1 MAPAMEEIR
10 AMDGVRIVELTT
22 FGFVPAGAAILAD
35 WGADVIKV
43 EHPRISDPM
52 RGLVTAPAA
61 GDGSLVDTVMDHFN
75 RGKRNIALDLGKP
88 DGLEVFRELVRGA
101 DVLITS
107 FLKPAQRKL
116 KVTYEDLEPINPRLI
131 FAHGHGYGPRG
142 PDSEQ
147 PGFDGISYWARGG
160 VGHALTFKD
169 GPPAQQRAAF
179 GDVMGGLSVAT
190 GVSAALYQRSV
201 TGKGCAVDVALLAV
215 ACWQLAPD
223 ILATSVTQQ
232 DVQRP
237 APSAQNGPYVTSD
250 GRYVVVLLL
259 MPQYLPNIFKALG
272 LENLLQEPRFAN
284 FQAGVGG
291 AGHAEVQ
298 TELRKAI
305 ASLTAD
311 EVRERFRGQDIAW
324 SIVQTP
330 LEVISDPQVVANEYI
345 LPNPRDPHRLLVTAP
360 VQFNQQPPKIAT
372 AAPAQGE
379 HTREILRELG
389 LDAERTEKLLADGV
403 VALGKPGDWDEY
415 GRLAKP

>member
-1 MAPAMEEIR
+1 
-10 AMDGVRIVELTT
+10 
-22 FGFVPAGAAILAD
+22 
-35 WGADVIKV
+35 
-43 EHPRISDPM
+43 
-52 RGLVTAPAA
+52 
-61 GDGSLVDTVMDHFN
+61 
-75 RGKRNIALDLGKP
+75 
-88 DGLEVFRELVRGA
+88 
-101 DVLITS
+101 
-107 FLKPAQRKL
+107 
-116 KVTYEDLEPINPRLI
+116 
-131 FAHGHGYGPRG
+131 
-142 PDSEQ
+142 
-147 PGFDGISYWARGG
+147 
-160 VGHALTFKD
+160 
-169 GPPAQQRAAF
+169 
-179 GDVMGGLSVAT
+179 
-190 GVSAALYQRSV
+190 
-201 TGKGCAVDVALLAV
+201 VALLAV

-237 APSAQNGPYVTSD
+237 APTVQNGPYVTSD

-259 MPQYLPNIFKALG
+259 MPQYLPNMFKALG

-298 TELRKAI
+298 AELRQAI

-311 EVRERFRGQDIAW
+311 EVRERFRGKDIAW

-389 LDAERTEKLLADGV
+389 LDDERTEKLLADGV
-403 VALGKPGDWDEY
+403 IAQGKPGDWDEY